1 MIVREVL
8 PIPFKETEMSEYL
21 QLLQLRLKVSDSLET
36 LISSSP
42 LEDSPP
48 GFSFSP
54 RHGRDD
60 VSFVVSFPC

>member
-1 MIVREVL
+1 
-8 PIPFKETEMSEYL
+8 MSEYL